1 MLRVTIVCSSL
12 VRLGPTNV
20 MFNMLQAYCKQPED
34 VRFEIVTIS
43 GELQDSRIQD
53 FERLGLNITSC
64 KIQEGITG
72 IWHLKKLRALIL
84 STKPDIVHSYGFRA
98 DCLVGLMKLSGII
111 KISSLFNN
119 PHEDYPMLFGKVKG
133 KLMAIVHLH
142 IYRKFDKIIVCSN
155 FIADKIKASQLPI
168 SVIYT
173 GVPSDYFVPLS
184 DVERLNKRAELN
196 ISNNIKVWLFIGNL
210 IPRKNPLF
218 LISAF
223 KKMKLKDTILMI
235 MGDGPLMEECQ
246 VAIAEDSNIKLIGAQ
261 PGTLEYLQISDFY
274 ISASYSEGFPTAV
287 LEAMSVGVLPVLS
300 DINPHIEM
308 VSNLSNSC
316 IFKNDDFVS
325 LSKIISENMVSPTK
339 LKPREYLLSH
349 FSAHIMQKRYVKCYH
364 DLCKR
369 IF

>member
-1 MLRVTIVCSSL
+1 MR
-12 VRLGPTNV
+12 
-20 MFNMLQAYCKQPED
+20 
-34 VRFEIVTIS
+34 
-43 GELQDSRIQD
+43 
-53 FERLGLNITSC
+53 
-64 KIQEGITG
+64 
-72 IWHLKKLRALIL
+72 
-84 STKPDIVHSYGFRA
+84 
-98 DCLVGLMKLSGII
+98 
-111 KISSLFNN
+111 
-119 PHEDYPMLFGKVKG
+119 KV
-133 KLMAIVHLH
+133 A
-142 IYRKFDKIIVCSN
+142 
-155 FIADKIKASQLPI
+155 
-168 SVIYT
+168 T
-173 GVPSDYFVPLS
+173 
-184 DVERLNKRAELN
+184 ELN

>member
-1 MLRVTIVCSSL
+1 
-12 VRLGPTNV
+12 
-20 MFNMLQAYCKQPED
+20 
-34 VRFEIVTIS
+34 
-43 GELQDSRIQD
+43 
-53 FERLGLNITSC
+53 
-64 KIQEGITG
+64 
-72 IWHLKKLRALIL
+72 
-84 STKPDIVHSYGFRA
+84 
-98 DCLVGLMKLSGII
+98 MKLSGII

-133 KLMAIVHLH
+133 NLMAIVHLH

-196 ISNNIKVWLFIGNL
+196 ISNKIKVWLFIGNL